1 MLLLDMLTLL
11 VLAVLIVDPIV
22 LILLLEVLAEIEFD
36 AEVAPEVF
44 RAEKGK
50 EPEVE
55 SAEDI
60 DELTMLLDKLALM
73 SGNKV

>member
-1 MLLLDMLTLL
+1 MLTLL
-11 VLAVLIVDPIV
+11 VLAVLIVNSIV
-22 LILLLEVLAEIEFD
+22 LILLLKVLAEIEVE
-36 AEVAPEVF
+36 AEVAPEVV

-50 EPEVE
+50 EPKVE